1 MSYKCIFNIFKILMV
16 CLFLFLTGVTTWSVK
31 ADSERGS
38 FAKPHGMCQLRMSC
52 LQFQNVPTRNRTR
65 ASSVEGKDF
74 ATEPSSWAFNGL
86 LHNSENMYGF
96 CFWIILNF
104 HGVS

>member
-38 FAKPHGMCQLRMSC
+38 LAKPHGMCQLRMSC
-52 LQFQNVPTRNRTR
+52 LQFQNAPTRNRTR

-96 CFWIILNF
+96 CFWIILNL

>member
-38 FAKPHGMCQLRMSC
+38 LAKPHGMCQLPMSC
-52 LQFQNVPTRNRTR
+52 LQFQNALTRNRTW

-74 ATEPSSWAFNGL
+74 ATEPSSWAFNGFL
-86 LHNSENMYGF
+86 RNSENMYGF
-96 CFWIILNF
+96 CFWIILNL